1 MIDRKRTEHGAS
13 DCVVLAT
20 LIAVVLILIIG
31 GWAIFKNVQVWS
43 AQKTGE
49 AELAQAS
56 QNRQIAVNEAQAKV
70 DAAKLLAQAE
80 IERARGVAEANKII
94 GDSLKGNDGY
104 LRYLWIMSLESGSAP
119 TVIYVP
125 TEANLPIMEASRF
138 VEKPK

>member
-1 MIDRKRTEHGAS
+1 MSE
-13 DCVVLAT
+13 
-20 LIAVVLILIIG
+20 AVAVAIVAVAIVAGFLG
-31 GWAIFKNVQVWS
+31 SWAIFKNVQVWS

-125 TEANLPIMEASRF
+125 TEANLPIMEANRL
-138 VEKPK
+138 EKK